1 MKRITEVCHAAKKA
15 VGSSAL
21 LLALITA
28 PGVMKA
34 QTTLFGAPSNFD
46 IYNDTG
52 QITHGFEI
60 ELDGLSPANV
70 GGAYGFRYPTSTINP
85 IPGGVVIR
93 FASPYANNTYATST
107 VVPAVFSPTLGHSCT
122 FGIPG
127 CDHFGYY
134 LPYYGIQPTKTIYRW
149 LVDDPQNPGTLIPAT
164 TSVVQVPAVTVTLIP
179 PANVGGAPAI
189 AFEIPVEPPPPPPI
203 PKPDLQFGEAKWVKV
218 LKNEVQKN
226 VAAPELLEDNPV
238 VPVDG
243 NAAQVETGWK
253 LLQYN
258 PHSANSGVLHSQALL
273 GPGAKAVVR
282 KYEFYKFSG
291 TYDPLSHKAVCGG
304 DGLCNTPL
312 DGELGDF
319 IGNQMAA
326 ANVGVSS
333 VTVAKTG
340 TGSGSVGGGKINC
353 GGTCTTPV
361 ALGTAV
367 TLTAKASSN
376 STFTGWTG
384 DCVGAQATCTF
395 TITGENN
402 VSANFDLVAA
412 GGGGGAVGGGGGG
425 GGTATT
431 FKISVSRNGSG
442 TVTTDPA
449 TASFA
454 AGTVVTLT
462 ATPNAGQPWI
472 GWAGACAGTAPT
484 CTLTMDA
491 NKSVTANFR

>member
-1 MKRITEVCHAAKKA
+1 MKQLIDVYHAAKQA
-15 VGSSAL
+15 FGASAL
-21 LLALITA
+21 LLALMTA
-28 PGVMKA
+28 PAIVKA

-52 QITHGFEI
+52 QVTHGFEI
-60 ELDGLSPANV
+60 ELDGLTPANV
-70 GGAYGFRYPTSTINP
+70 GGAYGFRYGSYTISAF
-85 IPGGVVIR
+85 PGGVVIR
-93 FASPYANNTYATST
+93 FASAYVNGSYSVST

-122 FGIPG
+122 FSIPG

-164 TSVVQVPAVTVTLIP
+164 TSLVQVPAVTVTLIQ
-179 PANVGGAPAI
+179 PANVGGAPAV
-189 AFEIPVEPPPPPPI
+189 AFEIPVDPPPPPPV
-203 PKPDLQFGEAKWVKV
+203 PKPELQFGVAKWVKV

-226 VAAPELLEDNPV
+226 VAAPDLLEDNPV

-243 NAAQVETGWK
+243 NAAEVETAWK

-273 GPGAKAVVR
+273 GAGSKAVVR

-291 TYDPLSHKAVCGG
+291 PLDPLTAQAICGG
-304 DGLCNTPL
+304 DGLCTAPL

-340 TGSGSVGGGKINC
+340 TGSGTVTGGKINC
-353 GGTCTTPV
+353 GGTCTTPL

-367 TLTAKASSN
+367 TLTAKPSSN

-384 DCVGAQATCTF
+384 DCIGVQATCTF
-395 TITGENN
+395 TITAENN
-402 VSANFDLVAA
+402 VTANFDLLPAT
-412 GGGGGAVGGGGGG
+412 GGGGGG
-425 GGTATT
+425 STT
-431 FKISVSRNGSG
+431 TSYKISISTNGKG

-449 TASFA
+449 TSSFA

-462 ATPNAGQPWI
+462 ATPAAGQPWI
-472 GWAGACAGTAPT
+472 GWAGACAGTSPT